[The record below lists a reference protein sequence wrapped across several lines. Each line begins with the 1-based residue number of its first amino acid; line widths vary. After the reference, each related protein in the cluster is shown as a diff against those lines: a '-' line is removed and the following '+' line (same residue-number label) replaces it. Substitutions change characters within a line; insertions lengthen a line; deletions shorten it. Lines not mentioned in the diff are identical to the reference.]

1 MKKSVI
7 ITASVAAAIILA
19 IVIVFASFACAN
31 ESVPLE
37 DRMYNFLNGL
47 EDNYFS
53 ITQLE
58 YEKGKNEYDSV
69 VPLKLNDFTTDEYL
83 EHVYEMWE
91 RSDKRGFSSIPQ
103 EHIDKTVSNAK
114 ELAKDNE
121 NYVTLI
127 FSKDGKIVRKE
138 SIDSRK
144 ISFDKILGMNFFGA
158 YLFIDEEVVNDDG
171 SICYVLRATAS
182 P

>member
-31 ESVPLE
+31 ESIPFE
-37 DRMYNFLNGL
+37 DRMYSFLNGL

-83 EHVYEMWE
+83 KHVYEMWE
-91 RSDKRGFSSIPQ
+91 RSDNRGISSILQ
-103 EHIDKTVSNAK
+103 EHIDETVSMAE
-114 ELAKDNE
+114 ELVKDNE
-121 NYVTLI
+121 NYVMLI

-138 SIDSRK
+138 SIDNRK
-144 ISFDKILGMNFFGA
+144 ISFDKILGMDLFSA
-158 YLFIDEEVVNDDG
+158 YFFIDEEVVNEDG
-171 SICYVLRATAS
+171 SICYVLKGGVS